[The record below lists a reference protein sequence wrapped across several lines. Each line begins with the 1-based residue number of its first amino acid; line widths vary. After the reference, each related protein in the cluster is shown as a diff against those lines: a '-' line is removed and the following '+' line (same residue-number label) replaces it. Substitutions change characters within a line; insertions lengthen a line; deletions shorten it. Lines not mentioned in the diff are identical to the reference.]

1 MLDGRFSN
9 SLAPHAVPSP
19 HNCPSLRGRRAIEKV
34 FSPKPTLHIAPRTE
48 IGGNNEMTSFPSPN
62 RMPASKKDHTERDGG
77 YLRVGYLRPKIG
89 KKEGTPDN
97 SIIFWAV
104 SPSRPLP
111 IASKMGCW
119 PSSFYVV
126 KERGLCCPIFKTNL
140 FSSVA

>member
-1 MLDGRFSN
+1 MSTR
-9 SLAPHAVPSP
+9 
-19 HNCPSLRGRRAIEKV
+19 
-34 FSPKPTLHIAPRTE
+34 
-48 IGGNNEMTSFPSPN
+48 
-62 RMPASKKDHTERDGG
+62 KKDRTVRHGG
-77 YLRVGYLRPKIG
+77 YPRGGYARPKIG

-126 KERGLCCPIFKTNL
+126 KERGLCRPILKANL